1 METGHFQNDV
11 NCQRDTPPITTFD
24 LHDAIQGSHWSSY
37 HGICKIIPCPSSMVR
52 RENVLPGTF
61 YFHFYILYF
70 GVLIVI
76 DFDIHFNKK
85 KLTIK
90 PKLVSTT

>member
-1 METGHFQNDV
+1 
-11 NCQRDTPPITTFD
+11 
-24 LHDAIQGSHWSSY
+24 
-37 HGICKIIPCPSSMVR
+37 MVR

-85 KLTIK
+85 INDKIEVSFDNLMQSSSNVKKLT
-90 PKLVSTT
+90 